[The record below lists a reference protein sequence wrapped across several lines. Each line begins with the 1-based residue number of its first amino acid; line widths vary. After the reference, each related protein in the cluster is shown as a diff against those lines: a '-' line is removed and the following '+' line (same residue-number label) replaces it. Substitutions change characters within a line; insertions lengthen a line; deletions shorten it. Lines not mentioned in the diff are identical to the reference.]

1 MYGVFEGFKSSQ
13 KLHYFKRVMI
23 LLWNIGHMEY
33 DGVGVIYSQQAP
45 RVQEVLQL
53 AFPKKDL
60 AHNLKQAAL
69 APIS

>member
-1 MYGVFEGFKSSQ
+1 
-13 KLHYFKRVMI
+13 
-23 LLWNIGHMEY
+23 MEY
-33 DGVGVIYSQQAP
+33 DGVGVIYSQQGP
-45 RVQEVLQL
+45 QVQEVLQL